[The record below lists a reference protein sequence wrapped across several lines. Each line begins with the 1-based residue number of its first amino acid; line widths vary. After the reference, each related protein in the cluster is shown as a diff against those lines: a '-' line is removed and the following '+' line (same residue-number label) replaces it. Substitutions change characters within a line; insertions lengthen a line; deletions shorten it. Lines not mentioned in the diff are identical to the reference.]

1 MAQLPTSHIDVQS
14 SEVSLPSN
22 ILAITAGAVL
32 TALVA
37 AAPAAASGA
46 VESDL
51 ARVAHS
57 HPRSTVSVIVEYDAT
72 VSRGTAVAEARHAH
86 GRDVTAVP
94 LIHGVAMR
102 TDAADAVALAHARGV
117 RAVSLNAPVSSQANA
132 VDASQLATAY
142 DASVNATRVWASGF
156 TGAGVTVGVIDTGI
170 DGNLPDFQ
178 NPDGTSRVV
187 ESAVITPTATTASDL
202 YGHGTHVAGII
213 AGDSHGRNPS
223 DPDYGRYIGVA
234 PGANLVSIK
243 IGDDSGHASVL
254 DVIDGIA
261 FAISHRGDTNLRVL
275 NLSLQSTST
284 GSYSNDPLDAAVEAA
299 WANGIVVVAAAG
311 NNGTSAGTV
320 DHAPSNDP
328 FVISVGAVDDHGT
341 ADTSDDTAVSW
352 SSYGTTVD
360 GVAKPEISAPGSR
373 IVSVLAPGSAFGTLC
388 PSCVVDSGYFRVG
401 GTSMAAPVVS
411 GAAAL
416 LLQKHPGLTPDQ
428 VKSILVST
436 ANRVASGAAPE
447 VDARAAAT
455 AALGG
460 ANVNAGLTPN
470 TQVAAFQGLVSPTAS
485 SWAASSWS
493 TAPPSL
499 TAGWAASSWS
509 CTCAGG
515 SSSTVAPSASSWS
528 ASSWSASSWSTNWN
542 L

>member
-1 MAQLPTSHIDVQS
+1 LLIK
-14 SEVSLPSN
+14 SL
-22 ILAITAGAVL
+22 ATAAGAVL
-32 TALVA
+32 TALIA
-37 AAPAAASGA
+37 SGPAAASGA
-46 VESDL
+46 VGSDL
-51 ARVAHS
+51 ARVAQTD
-57 HPRSTVSVIVEYDAT
+57 PRTTVSVIVEYDAS
-72 VSRGTAVAEARHAH
+72 VNRARALDEARHARGH
-86 GRDVTAVP
+86 DITAVP
-94 LIHGVAMR
+94 LIHGVAMS
-102 TDAADAVALAHARGV
+102 TDAADAVALAHAHGV
-117 RAVSLNAPVSSQANA
+117 RAVSLNAPVRAQGNT
-132 VDASQLATAY
+132 VDASQLATTY
-142 DASVNATRVWASGF
+142 SASVGATRLWANGL

-170 DGNLPDFQ
+170 DGSLPDFK

-187 ESAVITPTATTASDL
+187 ESAVISPSATTASDL

-213 AGDSHGRNPS
+213 AGDAHGRDTG

-243 IGDDSGHASVL
+243 IGDDAGHASVL
-254 DVIDGIA
+254 DVINGIA

-311 NNGTSAGTV
+311 NSGTSAGAV
-320 DHAPSNDP
+320 DHAPGNDP
-328 FVISVGAVDDHGT
+328 YVISVGAVNDQGT
-341 ADTSDDTAVSW
+341 ADTSDDAAVSW

-360 GVAKPEISAPGSR
+360 GFAKPDISAPGSR
-373 IVSVLAPGSAFGTLC
+373 IISVLAPGSAFGTLC
-388 PSCVVDSGYFRVG
+388 PSCVVDSGYVRVG

-411 GAAAL
+411 GVAAL

-436 ANRVASGAAPE
+436 GNRVAAGAAPE

-470 TQVAAFQGLVSPTAS
+470 TQVAAFQGQVSTTAS
-485 SWAASSWS
+485 SWSASSWS
-493 TAPPSL
+493 AAPPSL

-515 SSSTVAPSASSWS
+515 SSATVAPSASSWS